1 MIQSIEQVNRLD
13 LVCRAKIGK
22 SLPLLV
28 LQVIHDFVNRKDE
41 MYGERRKRRKMM
53 REELVD
59 DLWNERGSRYYR
71 KNASGGVVT
80 NIRLKRA
87 FRYGR

>member
-1 MIQSIEQVNRLD
+1 MVQSIDQVNRLD
-13 LVCRAKIGK
+13 LVCRAMIGK

-28 LQVIHDFVNRKDE
+28 LHVIQDFVNRKE
-41 MYGERRKRRKMM
+41 ERGERRKRRKMM

-59 DLWNERGSRYYR
+59 DTWNERGSRYYR
-71 KNASGGVVT
+71 KNASGKIVT
-80 NIRLKRA
+80 RIRLKRA

>member
-1 MIQSIEQVNRLD
+1 MVHSIDQVNSLD

-22 SLPLLV
+22 TLPILV
-28 LQVIHDFVNRKDE
+28 LHIIHDFVIRKE
-41 MYGERRKRRKMM
+41 EHGARRKRRKMM
-53 REELVD
+53 REELID
-59 DLWNERGSRYYR
+59 DLWTERGSRYYR
-71 KNASGGVVT
+71 RSASGKIVT